1 MANASKTVTMAVARE
16 KFWKAVTD
24 YMSYPTF
31 VDGVHKV
38 EIISK
43 EGTSSKVRYGISLMN
58 KEINYLLNHDES
70 AIPNKMEWSCVES
83 NFLKSN
89 KGSWVVKELGP
100 EKIEVTY
107 TVEIEFTIPVPSL
120 MLSPIIRSTLPR
132 MLDSFEKKA
141 KAL

>member
-1 MANASKTVTMAVARE
+1 MANASKTVTMGVSRD

-24 YMSYPTF
+24 YMSYPSF

-38 EIISK
+38 EIVSK
-43 EGTSSKVRYGISLMN
+43 EGGLSKVRYGISMMN
-58 KEINYLLNHDES
+58 KEITYLLNHDES
-70 AIPNKMEWSCVES
+70 AIPAKMEWSCVES

-107 TVEIEFTIPVPSL
+107 TVDIEFTIPVPSL

-141 KAL
+141 KAI